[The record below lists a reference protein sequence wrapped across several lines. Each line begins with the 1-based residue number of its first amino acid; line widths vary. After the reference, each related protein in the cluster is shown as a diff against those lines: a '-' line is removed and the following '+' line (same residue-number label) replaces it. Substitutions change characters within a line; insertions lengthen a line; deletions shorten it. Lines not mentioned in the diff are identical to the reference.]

1 MGCDYL
7 IIINFH
13 EGSSKSVLF
22 SQKEKERVEKSYTIE
37 SE

>member
-7 IIINFH
+7 IIINFQ
-13 EGSSKSVLF
+13 EGSSKSILF
-22 SQKEKERVEKSYTIE
+22 SQKEKERVAISHAIE